1 MYIVHS
7 VFDVPEEK
15 ADEVID
21 IYKNR
26 TGSVD
31 KWPGFIDFKLLQNER
46 KVGELTVEICW
57 DTKDSY
63 LNWVT
68 SDEYQKIHELEKKY
82 PDKEL
87 AGIVPKVHKYKVV
100 AK

>member
-1 MYIVHS
+1 MYIVYS

-15 ADEVID
+15 ADEVIA

-31 KWPGFIDFKLLQNER
+31 KWPGFIDFKLLQNDR

-57 DTKDSY
+57 DSKDSY

-68 SDEYQKIHELEKKY
+68 SDEYQKINELEKKY

-87 AGIVPKVHKYKVV
+87 AGIVPKGHKYKVV